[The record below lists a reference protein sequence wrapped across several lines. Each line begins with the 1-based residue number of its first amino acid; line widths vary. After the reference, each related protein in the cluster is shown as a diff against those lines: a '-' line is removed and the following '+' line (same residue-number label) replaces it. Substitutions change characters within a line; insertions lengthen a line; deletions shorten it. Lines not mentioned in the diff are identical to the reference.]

1 MAAAAA
7 AALTADAPRP
17 ATAAAEDGISRPPIG
32 LKKLVKSLWPP
43 SFFSYH
49 DANFT

>member
-17 ATAAAEDGISRPPIG
+17 ATAAEDGISRPPIG

-43 SFFSYH
+43 SFFFFH